1 MHSRCRWRP
10 IRRAR
15 RPPGITAG
23 ITGSKGSFLV
33 SGTRNLEIKLL
44 RTFMAVV
51 DCGGFTRAGERL
63 HMTQSSVSN
72 QIKRLEEYLGS
83 RLLERDGKGATLTES
98 GRSFQAYARRLVSLN
113 DEALTHIVSHEVSGR
128 VNLGIIE
135 ELAGAGFAGLLGQF
149 NQRHPD
155 ITLEFVVD
163 LSRCLLDRLEKGE
176 IDLVVAKHV
185 PDRPDDGVLLKC
197 EDLVWVSSEKFP
209 VRINGSIPLIVSPAP
224 CIHRKAM
231 LDSLEARQL
240 TWHIA
245 CHAPTLS
252 AVRTAV
258 LSGIGISALDES
270 TVSDGMRKLD
280 ERDGLPKLPR
290 SEILLYQ
297 SANGSSAV
305 KLFADMLQQSYH

>member
-1 MHSRCRWRP
+1 M
-10 IRRAR
+10 
-15 RPPGITAG
+15 
-23 ITGSKGSFLV
+23 

-51 DCGGFTRAGERL
+51 DCGGFTRAAERL

-72 QIKRLEEYLGS
+72 QIKRLEEYLES
-83 RLLERDGKGATLTES
+83 RLLERDGKGAALTES
-98 GRSFQAYARRLVSLN
+98 GRSFQAYARRLVALN

-135 ELAGAGFAGLLGQF
+135 ELAGAGFARLLGQF
-149 NQRHPD
+149 NQRHPE

-163 LSRCLLDRLEKGE
+163 LSRCLLDTLEKGD
-176 IDLVVAKHV
+176 IDLVVAKRV
-185 PDRPDDGVLLKC
+185 PDRNDDGVLLKC

-209 VRINGSIPLIVSPAP
+209 VSINGSIPLIVSPAP

-231 LDSLEARQL
+231 LDSLEEKQL

-270 TVSDGMRKLD
+270 TVSEGMRKLGQ
-280 ERDGLPKLPR
+280 RDGLPTLPA

-305 KLFADMLQQSYH
+305 KLFAEMLQQSYH